1 MSRSIVARV
10 LLAAA
15 LLSALPVEAAGPSS
29 IDDLPIVA
37 IPPDGSSHGRIAIV
51 LSGDGGWAGLVQEV
65 SAALARDG
73 VGVAGLNS
81 LKYFWTRRTPEET
94 AHDVERIAGHYM
106 REWHADQLVL
116 IGYSFGADVLPD
128 VLNRL
133 RADLRAQVRGITLI
147 APSSVA
153 NYEVHVTGWLGVTH
167 PGEPTLPAL
176 EQLRGLPMVCIYG
189 EDDTDAVCP
198 RLPAGLARVEKLA
211 GGHHFGGDFAAV
223 ARQVLP

>member
-1 MSRSIVARV
+1 MKRYIAWAAGC
-10 LLAAA
+10 AAA
-15 LLSALPVEAAGPSS
+15 LLFAWPAAAAEPPSL
-29 IDDLPIVA
+29 DDLPIVA
-37 IPPDGSSHGRIAIV
+37 VPPAGATHGRIAV
-51 LSGDGGWAGLVQEV
+51 MLSGDGGWADLVQEV

-73 VGVAGLNS
+73 IGVAGLNS
-81 LKYFWTRRTPEET
+81 LKYFWTQRTPQET
-94 AHDVERIAGHYM
+94 AHDVERIVEHYM

-128 VLNRL
+128 VLNHL
-133 RADLRAQVRGITLI
+133 PADLRAQVRGLTLI

-153 NYEVHVTGWLGVTH
+153 NYEVHVTSWLGVAH

-176 EQLRGLPMVCIYG
+176 ERLRGLPMVCIYG
-189 EDDTDAVCP
+189 EEDTDAVCP
-198 RLPAGLARVEKLA
+198 KLPAGLARVEKMA